1 MATAKWD
8 DKGIADF
15 IAAFDGMADRSTL
28 DEIAG
33 TALYAMAHE
42 VANAIAS
49 SLAGLRTSPERK
61 RKTDEA
67 YYLSPRQKT
76 ALQSS
81 FGISKKQQKGAS
93 TWDVRL
99 GFDGYNDVKTKKYPG
114 GQPNAMI
121 ARTVESGSTYM
132 IKQPFFRKAVNASKP
147 AAKKAGQ
154 DAAIEKISEKLK

>member
-1 MATAKWD
+1 MARAKWN

-15 IAAFDGMADRSTL
+15 IAAFGELDSRSME
-28 DEIAG
+28 EICG
-33 TALYAMAHE
+33 TALYAQAQV
-42 VANAIAS
+42 VADAIAS
-49 SLAGLRTSPERK
+49 GLAGLATSPERK

-76 ALQSS
+76 ALQSA
-81 FGISKKQQKGAS
+81 FGIAKKQQKGAA

-147 AAKKAGQ
+147 KAKKAGQ
-154 DAAIEKISEKLK
+154 DAALDSFSKIFK